1 MEVSTYRGTEEEGFA
16 KETWCRP
23 LAEGAGPRARCGIC
37 VMHCIVCVPGGR
49 DDPQSGPLSFFSL
62 SLSHSLIPLCPLSF
76 LTHGHRHTHTHTY
89 THTQTHMDTD
99 KHTHMRMRIHTYMCR
114 TAMSDDTTAPAGMVW
129 FRIHQLLRT

>member
-1 MEVSTYRGTEEEGFA
+1 MEVSTHRGTEEEGFA

-62 SLSHSLIPLCPLSF
+62 SLSHSLPPLCPLSF
-76 LTHGHRHTHTHTY
+76 LTHGHTHTHTHTY
-89 THTQTHMDTD
+89 VYAYTDTHGHRQTHTYAYA
-99 KHTHMRMRIHTYMCR
+99 HTHIHVQ
-114 TAMSDDTTAPAGMVW
+114 DGNV
-129 FRIHQLLRT
+129 